1 MSIYTALEN
10 KYMANL
16 IKESAKKQS
25 EMIKQLRL
33 KEKQKY
39 YGETNE
45 TNSIPI
51 SSVQKSVPNYFDELM
66 NEQIYPTITKSTITE
81 PTIYKIS
88 FDKDKLIKTQEFKIN
103 ELQQKIYNM
112 RTEILQLQKKKKKL
126 KIKQIINKKQKKIK
140 KKLKNKK

>member
-112 RTEILQLQKKKKKL
+112 RTEILQLQKKKKS
-126 KIKQIINKKQKKIK
+126 
-140 KKLKNKK
+140 